1 MLFSCEKKSAGIPE
15 DFAADFVLRSYFL
28 RILHQESFPADFKFS
43 EKSAGISKNFPVDL
57 ATILLSCRFSV
68 FRKIRRYT

>member
-1 MLFSCEKKSAGIPE
+1 MVLADHTTRNVIFLQKKSAGIPE

-43 EKSAGISKNFPVDL
+43 EKSAGISKD
-57 ATILLSCRFSV
+57 
-68 FRKIRRYT
+68 